1 MPKHAPLR
9 VLMVGRGVVP
19 IKVGCGGAEL
29 AMYQLGKTLAGIGH
43 QVTVVADIAENDF
56 PAIPG
61 LTFVPP
67 TGRLQRL
74 ASRLPAGFLCWVFR
88 HLVGNLASYRRARK
102 LLRSERFDLVHA
114 HGSLAAYL
122 LGRSARVPVVYTE
135 HDSTPWSC
143 HYRRL
148 HERLARRAIYR
159 AVNVPAFRK
168 VNAVATAC
176 DSLRWDLLERWE
188 MPATHVQTILNG
200 ADFDVFNPERHDGAS
215 LSPFPRYCLFAGS
228 LTPRK
233 APDLAMRALVE
244 AQDTNFVFAGDGP
257 MRRRLERLASE
268 LGVRERVAF
277 LGVVSPDRLAALY
290 TGADL
295 LVLPTFSEASPLVAF
310 EAMACG
316 TPVLSTRVAG
326 LPELVSDWQT
336 GFLVKPGDV
345 GQLAI
350 AIRFLTADRE
360 KLARMGAEAQRKVRK
375 RYLWPNV
382 ARQYLALYHQLVPG
396 LETTPEVEEE
406 IEDHI
411 DEPALAVVAA

>member
-29 AMYQLGKTLAGIGH
+29 AMYQLGKTLASIGH

-56 PAIPG
+56 PTIPG
-61 LTFVPP
+61 LAFTPP
-67 TGRLQRL
+67 TGRLQKL
-74 ASRLPAGFLCWVFR
+74 AARLPAGFLCWVVR
-88 HLVGNLASYRRARK
+88 HLVGNLASYRRARE
-102 LLRSERFDLVHA
+102 LLQTGSFDVVHA
-114 HGSLAAYL
+114 HGNLVAYL

-159 AVNVPAFRK
+159 AVNVPAFRR
-168 VNAVATAC
+168 VAVVATAC
-176 DSLRWDLLERWE
+176 DSLRRDLLERWGI
-188 MPATHVQTILNG
+188 PATHVETILNG
-200 ADFDVFNPERHDGAS
+200 ADFDVFNPGRHGQPS
-215 LSPFPRYCLFAGS
+215 LSPFSRYCLFAGS

-233 APDLAMRALVE
+233 APDLAMQALVE
-244 AQDTNFVFAGDGP
+244 APETNFVFAGDGP
-257 MRRRLERLASE
+257 MRRRLEQLASE
-268 LGVRERVAF
+268 LGVGERVAF

-350 AIRFLTADRE
+350 AMRFLTADRK

-382 ARQYLALYHQLVPG
+382 ARQYLALYHRLVPAMETAPEAQEQVSEPR
-396 LETTPEVEEE
+396 LE
-406 IEDHI
+406 
-411 DEPALAVVAA
+411 AVAA